1 VRRRYLARLSG
12 PLLDRIDIQVALTAP
27 SRAELRADR
36 GYAESSGAAAAR
48 VGRAR
53 QAMAERLRG
62 TPWRVNAEIPG
73 PALRRHWPLPVD
85 VTRLA
90 DRAFETGLLT
100 ARGLDRVLRL
110 AWTLADLGGLDRPG
124 VDQIGLALDLRMPG
138 HPS

>member
-1 VRRRYLARLSG
+1 
-12 PLLDRIDIQVALTAP
+12 VALTAP

-36 GYAESSGAAAAR
+36 SYSESTEAAAVR
-48 VGRAR
+48 VR
-53 QAMAERLRG
+53 QARAAMAARLRG

-73 PALRRHWPLPVD
+73 PALRRHWPLPLD

-110 AWTLADLGGLDRPG
+110 AWTLADLGGKERPG
-124 VDQIGLALDLRMPG
+124 MEQIGLALDLRLPG
-138 HPS
+138 RSA